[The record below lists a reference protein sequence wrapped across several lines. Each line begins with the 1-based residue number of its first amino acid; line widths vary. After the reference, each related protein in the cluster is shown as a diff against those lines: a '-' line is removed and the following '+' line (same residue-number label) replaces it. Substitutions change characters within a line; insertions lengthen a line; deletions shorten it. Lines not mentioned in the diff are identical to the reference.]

1 MRILRISSDLYPYVV
16 GGIGLHNHLLSEAQ
30 AKNGHDITIYTCLPE
45 EKDVSPLNVPYN
57 IVNFGRKFQLFGNT
71 FCLNMFWKLFRNR
84 YQYDVID
91 AHSHLFISTN
101 IAVVVRRLGSSPLI
115 ITNHGLRSQ
124 AVPAWFQEIY
134 LKTVGRFTF
143 NSADKII
150 TFTEQ
155 EKEDMV
161 SIGVKPENIV
171 IIPNGVDTEVFHPV
185 EKDAAN
191 PFTVIWVGRLSAG
204 KGLKYAILGFEKFL
218 QSVPSALMYVVGDGP
233 YLESALAYVS
243 GKNLDASII
252 FTGRVDNEEM
262 LSYYARSSVYLM
274 TSMSE
279 GMPRTLLE
287 AMACGLPVVCTDIPQ
302 LVPIIEAG
310 GIVIQKK
317 DVEGVSVALERMCED
332 VNLSEGFGLSG
343 RKKIE
348 GGYSLSSMNAE
359 TEKVYEELMFRGQLL
374 R

>member
-1 MRILRISSDLYPYVV
+1 MKILRISSDLYPHVV
-16 GGIGLHNHLLSEAQ
+16 GGIGLHTHLLSEEQ
-30 AKNGHDITIYTCLPE
+30 AKDGHEITLFTCLPE
-45 EKDVSPLNVPYN
+45 NSAIEQPTVPYR
-57 IVNFGRKFQLFGNT
+57 IRNFGRRFQLFGNT

-84 YQYDVID
+84 YRYDIID

-101 IAVVVRRLGSSPLI
+101 LAAVVRRLGSSPLV

-134 LKTVGRFTF
+134 LKTIGRFTF

-150 TFTEQ
+150 TFTER
-155 EKEDMV
+155 EKEDMISV
-161 SIGVKPENIV
+161 GVKPEKIV
-171 IIPNGVDTEVFHPV
+171 IIPKGVDTEKFHPV
-185 EKDAAN
+185 VSPEPH

-233 YLESALAYVS
+233 YLESAQAYVS
-243 GKNLDASII
+243 GKGLDASII

-317 DVEGVSVALERMCED
+317 DIGGVVGALERLYGD
-332 VNLSEGFGLSG
+332 GDLSEGFGLSG
-343 RKKIE
+343 RKKIVE
-348 GGYSLSSMNAE
+348 GYSLSAMNAE
-359 TEKVYEELMFRGQLL
+359 TERVYEELLSVH
-374 R
+374 

>member
-30 AKNGHDITIYTCLPE
+30 AKDGHDITIYTCIPE
-45 EKDVSPLNVPYN
+45 DSEVNLLSVPYN

-101 IAVVVRRLGSSPLI
+101 IAAVVRWLGSSPLI

-150 TFTEQ
+150 TFTER

-161 SIGVKPENIV
+161 SIGVKPEKIV

-218 QSVPSALMYVVGDGP
+218 QSVPSAFMYVVGDGP

-310 GIVIQKK
+310 GIVILKK
-317 DVEGVSVALERMCED
+317 DVDGVVKALERLYGDKHLCNEYGRNATLY
-332 VNLSEGFGLSG
+332 VQENLSLKMMQD
-343 RKKIE
+343 RTINLYCQIKDI
-348 GGYSLSSMNAE
+348 N
-359 TEKVYEELMFRGQLL
+359 R
-374 R
+374 

>member
-1 MRILRISSDLYPYVV
+1 MNVLRISSDLYPYVV
-16 GGIGLHNHLLSEAQ
+16 GGIGLHSHLLSEEQ
-30 AKNGHDITIYTCLPE
+30 VKDGHNITVYTCLPE
-45 EKDVSPLNVPYN
+45 KSDINPMDVHYNV
-57 IVNFGRKFQLFGNT
+57 VNFGRKFQLFGNT

-84 YQYDVID
+84 YNYDIID
-91 AHSHLFISTN
+91 GHSHLFISTN
-101 IAVVVRRLGSSPLI
+101 IAAVVRRLGSAPLV

-143 NSADKII
+143 NSADKVI
-150 TFTEQ
+150 TFTER

-161 SIGVKPENIV
+161 AIGVKPEKIV
-171 IIPNGVDTEVFHPV
+171 IIPNGVDTDVFHPV
-185 EKDAAN
+185 EKDASN

-218 QSVPSALMYVVGDGP
+218 QNAPSALMYVVGDGP
-233 YLESALAYVS
+233 YLDAAQAYVCDN
-243 GKNLDASII
+243 GLDKSII

-262 LSYYARSSVYLM
+262 LSYYTRSSVYLM

-317 DVEGVSVALERMCED
+317 DVDEVVAALERLYGD
-332 VNLSEGFGLSG
+332 VSLSEEFGLSG
-343 RKKIE
+343 RKMIE
-348 GGYSLSSMNAE
+348 EGYSLSAMNAE
-359 TEKVYEELMFRGQLL
+359 TEKVYEELTSNYK
-374 R
+374 

>member
-1 MRILRISSDLYPYVV
+1 MKILRISSDLYPHVV
-16 GGIGLHNHLLSEAQ
+16 GGIGLHAHLLSEKQ
-30 AKNGHDITIYTCLPE
+30 VKDDHEITLFTCFPENSKAKQPAIPYTI
-45 EKDVSPLNVPYN
+45 
-57 IVNFGRKFQLFGNT
+57 INFGRKFQLFGNT

-84 YQYDVID
+84 YHYDLID

-101 IAVVVRRLGSSPLI
+101 LAAVVRRLGSSPLV

-134 LKTVGRFTF
+134 LKTIGRFTF
-143 NSADKII
+143 NSADRII
-150 TFTEQ
+150 TFTEW
-155 EKEDMV
+155 EKEELIAV
-161 SIGVKPENIV
+161 GVKPEKIV
-171 IIPNGVDTEVFHPV
+171 IIPNGIDTEVFHPV

-233 YLESALAYVS
+233 YLESAQAYVS
-243 GKNLDASII
+243 GKGLDASII

-262 LSYYARSSVYLM
+262 LSHYARSSVYLM

-317 DVEGVSVALERMCED
+317 DIGGVVGALERLYGD
-332 VNLSEGFGLSG
+332 GDLSEGFGLSG
-343 RKKIE
+343 RKKIVE
-348 GGYSLSSMNAE
+348 GYSLSAMNAE
-359 TEKVYEELMFRGQLL
+359 TERVYEGLVSQM
-374 R
+374 

>member
-1 MRILRISSDLYPYVV
+1 MDILRISSDLYPYVV

-30 AKNGHDITIYTCLPE
+30 VNEGHDITIYTCLPE
-45 EKDVSPLNVPYN
+45 EADISPLNVPYK
-57 IVNFGRKFQLFGNT
+57 IVNFGRKFQMFGNT

-84 YQYDVID
+84 YHYDIID

-101 IAVVVRRLGSSPLI
+101 IAAVVRRLGSSPLI

-124 AVPAWFQEIY
+124 AVPVWFQEIY

-150 TFTEQ
+150 TFTER
-155 EKEDMV
+155 EKEDMIAV
-161 SIGVKPENIV
+161 GVKPEKIV

-185 EKDAAN
+185 EKDSSN

-218 QSVPSALMYVVGDGP
+218 QRVPSALMYVVGDGP
-233 YLESALAYVS
+233 YLESAQAYVN
-243 GKNLDASII
+243 GKGLDTSII

-310 GIVIQKK
+310 GIVIHKK
-317 DVEGVSVALERMCED
+317 DVEEVVAALERLYGD
-332 VNLSEGFGLSG
+332 GNLSEGFGLSG
-343 RKKIE
+343 RKKIV
-348 GGYSLSSMNAE
+348 GGYSLSAMNAE
-359 TEKVYEELMFRGQLL
+359 TEWVYGELLSMR
-374 R
+374 